1 MSELLRYK
9 DKTFIDVARIL
20 ELHHAKEFDGR
31 DRDGIEHTAELCY
44 ECVTPWPCPTARLV
58 LEGHTIV
65 VEEPPPLLRVSNLHT
80 EQKSKLDWLKENPL
94 QWIRW
99 GARKY
104 PVTVAQIAG
113 QNFLRVYRKDPETG
127 KWGLWV
133 CYLGEGY
140 EPPKVQ
146 KPESQ
151 G

>member
-9 DKTFIDVARIL
+9 DHTFIDVARIL
-20 ELHHAKEFDGR
+20 ELHEK
-31 DRDGIEHTAELCY
+31 IESVIGTEICGT
-44 ECVTPWPCPTARLV
+44 CMNGWPCPTVALI
-58 LEGHTIV
+58 ENAHTIV
-65 VEEPPPLLRVSNLHT
+65 VEEPPPLLRVSNLQT
-80 EQKSKLDWLKENPL
+80 EQKAKLEWLKENPL

-146 KPESQ
+146 TPESQ